1 MIDLYAW
8 KSANGRRPI
17 IMLEET
23 STPYNLIPIDPHG
36 GENKKPDYLK
46 ISPGGKVPCMVDP
59 NGNFGKP
66 VHLMESAAILL
77 YLAEKTGQFLGN
89 SGDENWNVRQWLFYL
104 ATNVSISFSN
114 LNHTRELENQ
124 CRELLE
130 ILDNHLAT
138 NKFFAGDYSI
148 ADMMVI
154 GRFGDF
160 RFDFIDLKEYSNLI
174 RWRDQLMARP
184 AVKKAIE
191 MPIS

>member
-1 MIDLYAW
+1 
-8 KSANGRRPI
+8 
-17 IMLEET
+17 MLEET

-36 GENKKPDYLK
+36 RENKKPDYLK

-89 SGDENWNVRQWLFYL
+89 SGDENWKVRQWLFYL
-104 ATNVSISFSN
+104 ATNVSTSFSN